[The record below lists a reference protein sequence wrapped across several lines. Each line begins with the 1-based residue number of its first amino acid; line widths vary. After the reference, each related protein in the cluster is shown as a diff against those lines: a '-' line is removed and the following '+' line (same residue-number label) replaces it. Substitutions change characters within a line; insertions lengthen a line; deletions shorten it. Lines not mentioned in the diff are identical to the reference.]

1 MSIFFSLKQGT
12 LDAPGAQ
19 ETQSETQPSQD
30 EGRGRSRRRKRDF
43 FGTIKRRLGRSRTR
57 SKSVDPGERVEG
69 EDPLARSVSAD
80 RMRDASAHS
89 TVPSLRVTDGELSRR
104 SSISD
109 LSGLSGASA
118 RTYVNE
124 ASTLVLE
131 TMENGIKK

>member
-1 MSIFFSLKQGT
+1 
-12 LDAPGAQ
+12 
-19 ETQSETQPSQD
+19 
-30 EGRGRSRRRKRDF
+30 
-43 FGTIKRRLGRSRTR
+43 
-57 SKSVDPGERVEG
+57 
-69 EDPLARSVSAD
+69 
-80 RMRDASAHS
+80 MRDASAHS

-131 TMENGIKK
+131 TIENGIKK